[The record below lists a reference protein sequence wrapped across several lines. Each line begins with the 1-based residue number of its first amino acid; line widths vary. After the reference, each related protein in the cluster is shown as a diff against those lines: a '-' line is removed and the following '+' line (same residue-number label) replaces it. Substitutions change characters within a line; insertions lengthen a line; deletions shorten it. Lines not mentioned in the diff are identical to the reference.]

1 MCLARAGDALL
12 LRQMQ
17 RLILIGLAVCV
28 LLGVAGVGGIWWMRQ
43 NRADSQWVPFPLNE
57 ETSREQ
63 RGELQKRLQDELSKP
78 EILAKIVTEVGLQRK
93 WGLPSEQDAMEQ
105 LKTSL
110 FVREGEFKDP
120 QTTMT
125 YATMDVG
132 VKGKYKEH
140 ALLGEIA
147 VSLGKQT
154 RIILGV
160 PETP

>member
-1 MCLARAGDALL
+1 MCLARARDALL
-12 LRQMQ
+12 SSQMQ

-57 ETSREQ
+57 ETSTEQ
-63 RGELQKRLQDELSKP
+63 RGELQKRLEEQLTKP
-78 EILAKIVTEVGLQRK
+78 EVMAKVVAEVGLQSK
-93 WGLPSEQDAMEQ
+93 WGAASEQEAVNLLQ
-105 LKTSL
+105 SAV
-110 FVREGEFKDP
+110 FVRQGEFRDP
-120 QTTMT
+120 NTTLT

-132 VKGKYKEH
+132 VRGKYKEH

-154 RIILGV
+154 RVILGV
-160 PETP
+160 PESP

>member
-12 LRQMQ
+12 SAQMQ

-63 RGELQKRLQDELSKP
+63 RGELQKRLQEQLTKP
-78 EILAKIVTEVGLQRK
+78 EVLAKVVTEVGLQSK
-93 WGLPSEQDAMEQ
+93 WGVATEQDAVTRLQ
-105 LKTSL
+105 SL
-110 FVREGEFKDP
+110 IFVREGEFKDP
-120 QTTMT
+120 NTTMT

-132 VKGKYKEH
+132 VKGKQKEH

-154 RIILGV
+154 RTILGV

>member
-1 MCLARAGDALL
+1 MCLARAGDELL
-12 LRQMQ
+12 SAQMQ

-28 LLGVAGVGGIWWMRQ
+28 FLGVAGVGGIWWMRQ

-63 RGELQKRLQDELSKP
+63 RVELQKRLEEQLTKP
-78 EILAKIVTEVGLQRK
+78 EVLAKVVAEVGLQSK
-93 WGLPSEQDAMEQ
+93 WGAASEQEAVTRLQ
-105 LKTSL
+105 ALI

-120 QTTMT
+120 NTTMT

-132 VKGKYKEH
+132 VKGKHKEH

-147 VSLGKQT
+147 VSLGQQT
-154 RIILGV
+154 RAILGV